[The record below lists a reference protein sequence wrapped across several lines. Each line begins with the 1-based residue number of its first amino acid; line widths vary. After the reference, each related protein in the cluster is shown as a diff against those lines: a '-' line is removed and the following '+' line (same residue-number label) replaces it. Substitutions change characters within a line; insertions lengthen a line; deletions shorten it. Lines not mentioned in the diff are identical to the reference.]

1 MGGFTYILS
10 GNSLVEIASCCG
22 LKEGVLAKVAQLL
35 FCDNYALQN
44 IK

>member
-22 LKEGVLAKVAQLL
+22 VKEGVLAKVAQLL
-35 FCDNYALQN
+35 FCGNYALQN